1 MTVVEDR
8 LPSQCVTVVVVV
20 VVEERGRW
28 RRSWR
33 NQVLSQSSRRADG
46 PESHVNKRRG
56 AHSIHYRRMVF
67 HCHPIIL
74 FRSKYRPL
82 FASAVTPYIL

>member
-8 LPSQCVTVVVVV
+8 LPSLCATVVVV
-20 VVEERGRW
+20 VVEERGRC

-46 PESHVNKRRG
+46 PDSHVNKRRG
-56 AHSIHYRRMVF
+56 ALSIH
-67 HCHPIIL
+67 
-74 FRSKYRPL
+74 
-82 FASAVTPYIL
+82 